1 MVIRICMFKTSLHWW
16 HCWFVVNCHCG
27 FFCDGVKVSSITLP
41 HSSILVSIDSP
52 QTEVWSGVETA
63 MSTYEFSINQ
73 SCDWVIWCDTQY
85 FPKQL
90 HWWTS
95 IRCRT
100 LPCNSTTCIHSI
112 HNLEAVSKLLDYV
125 TSASK
130 QDVSPAPSSAYAY
143 NKMQLFSVRL
153 QESTVQLNIPHVT
166 LHVYVK
172 LSKWIAYNTTMS
184 ILGWSSLG
192 NSCWDVK
199 VDRSLMVIFLQLAHF
214 YNNKHRIKTRWLLST
229 NWGRNYFPHNL

>member
-1 MVIRICMFKTSLHWW
+1 MLKTSLHWW
-16 HCWFVVNCHCG
+16 NCWIVVNCHCG
-27 FFCDGVKVSSITLP
+27 FCCDGVKVSSITLP

-73 SCDWVIWCDTQY
+73 SCDWVIWCDMQY

-143 NKMQLFSVRL
+143 NKMQLFSVQI
-153 QESTVQLNIPHVT
+153 QESTAQLNIPH
-166 LHVYVK
+166 LHFQDYK
-172 LSKWIAYNTTMS
+172 FIYWIA
-184 ILGWSSLG
+184 
-192 NSCWDVK
+192 
-199 VDRSLMVIFLQLAHF
+199 FA
-214 YNNKHRIKTRWLLST
+214 RW
-229 NWGRNYFPHNL
+229 